1 MKTAV
6 ISDIH
11 ANLEALSAVLDHA
24 DAGGCDAIVCLGDIV
39 GYNADP
45 VACIETMR
53 DHPRTRCI
61 LGNHDAMAV
70 GRGPL
75 RGIHPLAREAM
86 AWTRLQLD
94 ENHRAWLAGLPL
106 TIADADATYIHASL
120 DDPTAWKYVHLA
132 GAAALHMA
140 RQTTR
145 VSFVGHSHKIFAWS
159 SDGSTPVLHETDDLD
174 LSSAPAWLISV
185 GSVGQP
191 RDGDSRAGY
200 AVYDAG
206 ADRVRHHR
214 VDYDVETAKRKILDA
229 GLPPQLADRL

>member
-1 MKTAV
+1 MEAAIATKPDGIAV
-6 ISDIH
+6 
-11 ANLEALSAVLDHA
+11 A
-24 DAGGCDAIVCLGDIV
+24 
-39 GYNADP
+39 
-45 VACIETMR
+45 
-53 DHPRTRCI
+53 
-61 LGNHDAMAV
+61 
-70 GRGPL
+70 
-75 RGIHPLAREAM
+75 
-86 AWTRLQLD
+86 
-94 ENHRAWLAGLPL
+94 
-106 TIADADATYIHASL
+106 IADADATYIHASL

-174 LSSAPAWLISV
+174 LGSAPAWLISV

-206 ADRVRHHR
+206 ADRVRI
-214 VDYDVETAKRKILDA
+214 AKIRIPVSSLVGINIIKSNV
-229 GLPPQLADRL
+229 RC